1 MARITG
7 APRHARLREQIAE
20 PGRAGLR

>member
-1 MARITG
+1 MAAITG
-7 APRHARLREQIAE
+7 APRHPRVREQIAE